1 MNFSP
6 KNDNHT
12 YIAFLCMCSIGNK
25 QSFKEKK
32 VYEKTLFFL
41 FVDTK
46 IEKKWPLQHNN
57 CKKKPEIID
66 FRRWWWK
73 IRMKKN
79 FWKKNAHQI
88 LLCLIF
94 FPS

>member
-46 IEKKWPLQHNN
+46 IEKKNEHYSTT
-57 CKKKPEIID
+57 IV
-66 FRRWWWK
+66 R
-73 IRMKKN
+73 KN
-79 FWKKNAHQI
+79 QK
-88 LLCLIF
+88 L
-94 FPS
+94 